1 MKIVDMHCD
10 TISEIYKSKGSDN
23 PQGLFENS
31 LHIDIQKMKK

>member
-31 LHIDIQKMKK
+31 LQMIYQKLMS